1 MKKLILP
8 LVVISLLWACTSDNK
23 DKKVAHVI
31 TAENDTL
38 TYRYDSIKVISNNI
52 VKPEVNR
59 EADTANAV
67 VRYPVFENDSLNN
80 YIKSQV
86 FHYFGDEE
94 VPTAFDDIASSF
106 IRGYNEFYLEN
117 PGTAQWWYLLI
128 DIKVI
133 RQLHNYVA
141 LEYIHSDY
149 AGGAHGNT
157 SISYINFNPKT
168 NTAITI
174 DTLILPNKKAD
185 LLKLAEGIFRSDEKI
200 SATEPLEKRYFFT
213 NGKFSLPQ
221 SFYVG
226 KEGLVFLYNP
236 YEIKSYAEGTTKLVI
251 PFESLKNIAKPN
263 TILTPNA
270 DI

>member
-1 MKKLILP
+1 MKKIILP
-8 LVVISLLWACTSDNK
+8 LFAISLLWACNSENK

-38 TYRYDSIKVISNNI
+38 TYRYDSVKVVSNNL

-59 EADTANAV
+59 QADTANAV

-106 IRGYNEFYLEN
+106 IRGYNEFYVEN

-133 RQLHNYVA
+133 RQLHNYIA
-141 LEYIHSDY
+141 LKYVHSDY

-157 SISYINFNPKT
+157 AISYINFNPKT
-168 NTAITI
+168 NKAVTL
-174 DTLILPNKKAD
+174 DSLILPEKKAE
-185 LLKLAEGIFRSDEKI
+185 LQKVGERIFRNNEKI
-200 SATEPLEKRYFFT
+200 SATEPLDQKYFFT
-213 NGKFSLPQ
+213 NGKFSLPKT
-221 SFYVG
+221 FYVSD
-226 KEGLVFLYNP
+226 KGLVFLYNP
-236 YEIKSYAEGTTKLVI
+236 YEIKSYAEGTTELVI
-251 PFESLKNIAKPN
+251 PFSELSGIAKPQ
-263 TILTPNA
+263 TILTPTE
-270 DI
+270 